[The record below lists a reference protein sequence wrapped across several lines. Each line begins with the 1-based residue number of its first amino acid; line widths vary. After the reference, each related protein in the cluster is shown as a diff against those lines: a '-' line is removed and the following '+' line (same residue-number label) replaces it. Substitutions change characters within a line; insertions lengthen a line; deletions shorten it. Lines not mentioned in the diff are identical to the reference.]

1 MDKDQ
6 LDKSQKIDNINKLYR
21 QVNNLRNSITKAM
34 YTNGDNKEFDRLYD
48 KMMQEI
54 NRLEFYLRKFK

>member
-1 MDKDQ
+1 MDRDQ
-6 LDKSQKIDNINKLYR
+6 LDRSQKIDNINKLYR

-34 YTNGDNKEFDRLYD
+34 YTNKDGKEFDRLYD
-48 KMMQEI
+48 KMMQEN